1 MTETVASL
9 ARLVAPPA
17 VPVGAHGDWPT
28 VETALGTPLPGDYK
42 HLVAAYG
49 WGEFCDYLRPH
60 TPFGTGRYGGLAWQT
75 GRPSGRAE
83 KDRERH
89 PYPLHP
95 APGGLLVW
103 GGTVDADRLC
113 WLTTGSPDRW
123 PVVVWSR
130 DGRYETHPMGAAA
143 FIEAW
148 AGGRVSSRLLA
159 DMEPDLAPWF
169 TAFRPRHHRCLRLTE
184 GPFAHER
191 RLAVLRDAL
200 APTVDRGTWRSD
212 QGDAGQD
219 HFATVGTDWLL
230 TYDMARP
237 HQIRISFPPEDGP
250 EAGRRLLAAVRE
262 MRCEVTR
269 ISASGGEALP
279 EWGAV
284 AAEDRPTQT

>member
-1 MTETVASL
+1 MTETAASL
-9 ARLVAPPA
+9 TRFVPPPA
-17 VPVGAHGDWPT
+17 VPVDARGDWPAAEAT
-28 VETALGTPLPGDYK
+28 LGRPLPGDYE

-49 WGEFCDYLRPH
+49 WGEFCDYLRLH
-60 TPFGTGRYGGLAWQT
+60 TPFGTSRHNGLAWQT

-83 KDRERH
+83 ADRGRY

-95 APGGLLVW
+95 APGGLLIW
-103 GGTVDADRLC
+103 GGTIDADRLC
-113 WLTTGSPDRW
+113 WLTSGSPDRW
-123 PVVVWSR
+123 PVVVWSG

-148 AGGRVSSRLLA
+148 ARGRVSSRLLA
-159 DMEPDLAPWF
+159 DMEPGPAPWF
-169 TAFRPRHHRCLRLTE
+169 TTFRPRLHRCLWLTE

-191 RLAVLRDAL
+191 RLAILRDAL
-200 APTVDRGTWRSD
+200 APTADRGTWRSD

-250 EAGRRLLAAVRE
+250 RVGRRLFAAVRR

-269 ISASGGEALP
+269 ISAGKGETLP
-279 EWGAV
+279 AWGAV
-284 AAEDRPTQT
+284 AAEDSVPRT